1 VREMTMAFIQLIE
14 YTTSRIDE
22 ANRLFD
28 QWLAETQGKRTT
40 QRIVLT
46 SDRDRPNTYIEIVE
60 FPSYE
65 EAMRNSELPETQAIS
80 AQLVSLC
87 EAEPIFRN
95 LDVVRDER
103 L

>member
-1 VREMTMAFIQLIE
+1 MHMMEMTMAFIQLIE

-28 QWLAETQGKRTT
+28 QWLTETQGKRTT
-40 QRIVLT
+40 HRIVLT

-65 EAMRNSELPETQAIS
+65 EACETLSCRRLRLSVLRLSLSAMR
-80 AQLVSLC
+80 SLY
-87 EAEPIFRN
+87 F
-95 LDVVRDER
+95 VTWT
-103 L
+103 